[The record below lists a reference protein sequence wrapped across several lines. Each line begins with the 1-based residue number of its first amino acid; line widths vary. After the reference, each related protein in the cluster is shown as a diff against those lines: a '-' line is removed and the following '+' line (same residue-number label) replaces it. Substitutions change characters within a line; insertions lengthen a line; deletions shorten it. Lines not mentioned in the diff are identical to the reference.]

1 MTKPENGT
9 HGRHTRTLFL
19 ILLAGFFL
27 IAAFGLTFVAVRE
40 AVAEGMADFAGGV
53 ARRMTDF
60 TSYVARGMPDRAAGF
75 LDGVEE

>member
-27 IAAFGLTFVAVRE
+27 IAAFGLTFVAVGE